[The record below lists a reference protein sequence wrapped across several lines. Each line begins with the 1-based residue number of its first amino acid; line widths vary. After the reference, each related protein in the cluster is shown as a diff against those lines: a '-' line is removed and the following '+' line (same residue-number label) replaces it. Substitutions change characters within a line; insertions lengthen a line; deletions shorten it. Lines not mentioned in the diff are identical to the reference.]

1 MSDFAASGLAPSSTF
16 FSRLMISLDR
26 WLLTY
31 AEAMIRNGD
40 VPRCGI

>member
-1 MSDFAASGLAPSSTF
+1 MSNSASLHLAPPSTF
-16 FSRLMISLDR
+16 FGRLIVRLDQ
-26 WLLTY
+26 LLLAY